1 MHCKLKTMQKIL
13 KLSLLSLGFASLDTK
28 AQTTLNASGGSA
40 TINGNTYE
48 YSVGEM
54 VLVSTE
60 RTANLIVTQG
70 ALQPQTSGSGS
81 GATDATD
88 NLLSSSSA
96 IKVYPNPTQNVVNI
110 ETVESAD
117 ATMNLHIVDA
127 LGKTVYRKEE
137 KASAGIYR
145 HSVDMSSYA
154 SGTYYLQLHK
164 TVNGDASKTYSFKI
178 QKVN

>member
-1 MHCKLKTMQKIL
+1 MNKKIIKQIGL
-13 KLSLLSLGFASLDTK
+13 AIAMLGLHSIQSS
-28 AQTTLNASGGSA
+28 AQSTFNVSGGFA

-70 ALQPQTSGSGS
+70 VLQPHTSGSGS
-81 GATDATD
+81 GATDASE

-96 IKVYPNPTQNVVNI
+96 IKVYPNPTQNVINI
-110 ETVESAD
+110 ETVEATD

-127 LGKTVYRKEE
+127 LGKTVYRKEVQ
-137 KASAGIYR
+137 ASAGVYR

-154 SGTYYLQLHK
+154 SGTYYLQMHK
-164 TVNGDASKTYSFKI
+164 TANGVASQTYSFKI